1 MTIHQLKSPCWELQ
15 DPAGDRTPHYDDEAS
30 AAAELASL
38 RKDTPDTGA
47 KVRQLAAPCWLI
59 RCDGECDQLIDEEDE
74 CYIVHC
80 ESRQAAGEL
89 ARAWKWA
96 YSGDGR
102 LIFCKADAPADGE
115 VPQLSPAEQEA
126 AGQLVI
132 PGVLP

>member
-1 MTIHQLKSPCWELQ
+1 MIHQLKSPCWELQ

-30 AAAELASL
+30 AGAELASL

-47 KVRQLAAPCWLI
+47 KIRQLGEPCWLI
-59 RCDGECDQLIDEEDE
+59 RCDGECEQLIDEEDE
-74 CYIVHC
+74 GYIVHC
-80 ESRQAAGEL
+80 GSRQAAEEL

-102 LIFCKADAPADGE
+102 LIFCEADAPADGE
-115 VPQLSPAEQEA
+115 VPQPSPAEQEA